1 MTDQRVLLQIEQLR
15 KDRDHD
21 RKLIQ
26 KLTARVERLE
36 VLHKLYKDLRD
47 MVHNKMQAVF
57 ERIVREG
64 LEIDIDRRNEDLAT
78 IEALKGGE

>member
-26 KLTARVERLE
+26 KLTVKVERLE